1 MIGES
6 KQIIDENPIGE
17 REKQKG
23 ITGDRKTDPRKT
35 ETT

>member
-17 REKQKG
+17 REKQQG
-23 ITGDRKTDPRKT
+23 LTNDRWYMHSLQVL
-35 ETT
+35 